1 MKLSRLSIPLLA
13 CALLTACLLPE
24 KFTAKVVV
32 NPDASYS
39 FNFSGTMVYVMAAAQ
54 MVKAG
59 KLSDKDEIGLKAE
72 ADKMAKNPDIRKA
85 TYKGNARYEI
95 DMAVN
100 KTAGQS
106 YSMDSFSVIS
116 EKDGTITIAGKE
128 IREKDKTQLSQI
140 GIKMDGVLE
149 VSLPKNA
156 EIISHNASSTPS
168 FFGLMGGYSWK
179 IGSINER
186 PLMKVRIKP

>member
-1 MKLSRLSIPLLA
+1 MKKHLLPA
-13 CALLTACLLPE
+13 CVSFFLLTSCLLPE

-186 PLMKVRIKP
+186 PLMKVRIKL

>member
-32 NPDASYS
+32 NPDTSFS